1 MIIFAVVLMVLAAV
15 FALGVAIGSGGGV
28 ELEFFTF
35 TTDATAG
42 GVFLV
47 GIVTGVVFMI
57 GLWLLMGALRRE
69 RNRHVE
75 RKEMEHRRDELEQEK
90 LELEKKLGTGRTD
103 TRTVPQTSPRQSG
116 SPPPSDSTDAR
127 RDKSR
132 HDRSKPDTS

>member
-15 FALGVAIGSGGGV
+15 FALGVAIGSSEGV

-35 TTDATAG
+35 TTDSSAG

-47 GIVTGVVFMI
+47 GIVTGIVFMI

-69 RNRHVE
+69 RSRHVE
-75 RKEMEHRRDELEQEK
+75 RKEMEHRREELEQEK
-90 LELEKKLGTGRTD
+90 LELEKKLGTGRTT
-103 TRTVPQTSPRQSG
+103 TRTEPQTSPRRPA

-132 HDRSKPDTS
+132 HDRSGDTS

>member
-15 FALGVAIGSGGGV
+15 FALGVTIGSGGGV

-47 GIVTGVVFMI
+47 GIVTGIVFMI

-90 LELEKKLGTGRTD
+90 VELEKKLGTGRTD
-103 TRTVPQTSPRQSG
+103 TRTVPQASPRHSE

-132 HDRSKPDTS
+132 HDRSSDTS

>member
-47 GIVTGVVFMI
+47 GIVTGIVFMI

-69 RNRHVE
+69 RSRHVE
-75 RKEMEHRRDELEQEK
+75 RKEMEHRREELEQEK
-90 LELEKKLGTGRTD
+90 LELEKKLGTGRTT
-103 TRTVPQTSPRQSG
+103 TRTEPQTSPRQTAAT
-116 SPPPSDSTDAR
+116 PSNPTDSR
-127 RDKSR
+127 PGKSR
-132 HDRSKPDTS
+132 HDRSGDTS